1 MTSKKL
7 YPLTSTPY
15 PLLSTLYPLTS
26 TLYPLTPT
34 PMLSTFKT
42 NLQDKLNGF
51 SFRTKAIIVA
61 VLLSTIP
68 VVGIGI
74 LAYTLAHDSLQTSET
89 QQQQYVT
96 ASFKANLIRFMILRR
111 KDIQSL
117 SLAPVLTNPKLRANS
132 SVPEIETYLDRFK
145 DTYKLYDSI
154 MVFDLQGNPLYVSQ
168 GSPRDNHRDRAYF
181 QATLKTGKAQ
191 ISRASVSKSS
201 GKTVFHITA
210 PILDSSTGQLIG
222 VVRARMPIDSLKV
235 LAQAFG
241 VSNSG
246 NEWHILDRNLDR
258 FLLAEEQNQIGRAG
272 NDFDSYEKLKN
283 VQQPTTVID
292 VDKVDGKT
300 QLVSYLAVGKT
311 PELPDLGLTILIAKD
326 TTDIFAQ
333 EQGTIVVIALGVLA
347 TGGLTLG
354 LSLLL
359 GNRITKF
366 IAKLADS
373 IVTSSGAIVDTVER
387 QEVTVNIQANSAIDT
402 STTVNEL
409 GAISVQSAAQA
420 EAAANN
426 ARQALSLSEDGTRS
440 VQQTLREM
448 SGLRDKVDAIAN
460 QIVNLSE
467 QTGQI
472 TVVSDLVADLASQTN
487 MLALNAAVEAAR
499 AGEQGRGFSV
509 VADEIRKLADQSK
522 KSADKINDL
531 ANDIQSAINRTVMV
545 TDEGTKTVNEG
556 IDLARSTAATFVGV
570 TDAVNNVFLNSQQ
583 ISTSAKQ
590 QAISIQQVLS
600 SMTMISQGSQE
611 SAVGMHQVKMTT
623 RELTQVAD
631 ELKAAVV

>member
-1 MTSKKL
+1 
-7 YPLTSTPY
+7 
-15 PLLSTLYPLTS
+15 
-26 TLYPLTPT
+26 
-34 PMLSTFKT
+34 MLSTFTT
-42 NLQDKLNGF
+42 NLQAKLNSL
-51 SFRTKAIIVA
+51 SFKTKAVTVA
-61 VLLSTIP
+61 ILLSTVP
-68 VVGIGI
+68 VVGIGL
-74 LAYTLAHDSLQTSET
+74 LAYALAHNSLQTSET

-96 ASFKANLIRFMILRR
+96 ESFKGNLIRFMILRQ

-117 SLAPVLTNPKLRANS
+117 SLAPVLTNPKLRASS
-132 SVPEIETYLDRFK
+132 SVSEIETYLDRFK

-154 MVFDLQGNPLYVSQ
+154 IVFDSQGNTQYASK
-168 GSPRDNHRDRAYF
+168 GSPRNNNRDRADF
-181 QATLKTGKAQ
+181 QATLKTGTVQ
-191 ISRASVSKSS
+191 ISRAEISQT
-201 GKTVFHITA
+201 GKAVFYITA
-210 PILDSSTGQLIG
+210 PIRDSSTGIIG
-222 VVRARMPIDSLKV
+222 VVRAQMPIESLKV

-241 VSNSG
+241 VSNSR
-246 NEWHILDRNLDR
+246 NEWHILDRNLNQ
-258 FLLAEEQNQIGRAG
+258 FILAEEQNQIGRAG
-272 NDFDSYEKLKN
+272 DDFDSYQKLKN
-283 VQQPTTVID
+283 TQQPTTVID
-292 VDKVDGKT
+292 IDKLDGKT
-300 QLVSYLAVGKT
+300 QLVSYLAIAAT

-326 TTDIFAQ
+326 TTDVFAT
-333 EQGTIVVIALGVLA
+333 EQGLMVVIALGVLA
-347 TGGLTLG
+347 TSGVTLG
-354 LSLLL
+354 LFLLL
-359 GNRITKF
+359 GNRITKY
-366 IAKLADS
+366 IQRLAES
-373 IVTSSGAIVDTVER
+373 IVSSSGAIVDTVEM

-409 GAISVQSAAQA
+409 GAISFQSAAQA
-420 EAAANN
+420 EAAANG

-440 VQQTLREM
+440 VQQTLQGM
-448 SGLRDKVDAIAN
+448 SGLRTKVDAIAN

-522 KSADKINDL
+522 KSADKINAL
-531 ANDIQSAINRTVMV
+531 ANDIQAAINRTVMV
-545 TDEGTKTVNEG
+545 TDEGTKTVDEG
-556 IDLARSTAATFVGV
+556 IDLARSTAATFAGV

-600 SMTMISQGSQE
+600 SMTTISQGSQE